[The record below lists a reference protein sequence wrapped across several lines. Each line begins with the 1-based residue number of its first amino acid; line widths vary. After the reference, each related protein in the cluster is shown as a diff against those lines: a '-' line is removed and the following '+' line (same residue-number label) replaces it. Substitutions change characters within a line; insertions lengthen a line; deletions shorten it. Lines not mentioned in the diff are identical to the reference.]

1 MCDIVSVHIPL
12 SPATRHFLSHDEFKM
27 FKRGSRLVNTARG
40 PVVEEEA
47 LVQAMKDG
55 QIAAVGLDVFEEEP
69 KIHPYLLESDRAF
82 LTPHTGVSTLEE
94 GRVQEGR

>member
-1 MCDIVSVHIPL
+1 
-12 SPATRHFLSHDEFKM
+12 M

-40 PVVEEEA
+40 PVVHEEA

-82 LTPHTGVSTLEE
+82 LTPHTGVRSSLN
-94 GRVQEGR
+94 